1 MEVILDIVGVVT
13 IVVVAVVLFQ
23 PRISS
28 STNWRATVTPLASII
43 GSGFLVM
50 APLLNALVGSW
61 APLAITG
68 ILAAAYAVGAVIRFN
83 IAHVEPA
90 LEDGSGGST
99 LRDLDH
105 LSDLSLGLAYAI
117 SVGFYLRLLS
127 SFLLRPVL
135 GESEFWA
142 RVLTTT
148 VMVGIALVAWLRG
161 LDGMEKLEEVAVNIK
176 LSIIGGLIL
185 TLVVFDV
192 VDLGRSVH
200 EYGSL
205 AHFTDPWNTVRA
217 LAGML
222 IVVQG
227 FETSRYLGHKY
238 DSTTRILTMKRAQW
252 ISAAIYVV
260 FIVSAVPLFNAFPA
274 RIDETAI
281 LDGVREAAPLLVPMV
296 LIAAVFSQL
305 SAGIADTAG
314 GGGML
319 TGRST
324 HHSVRMGYVT
334 ILAAAGVLVWSTN
347 IFSIISLASRAFA
360 VYYLIQA
367 ISAAVVA
374 HRKSDR
380 RALVGFVAV
389 GAMLA
394 FVVIAAI
401 PAGS

>member
-1 MEVILDIVGVVT
+1 MEAILDTVGLTAVAILLVIL
-13 IVVVAVVLFQ
+13 FR
-23 PRISS
+23 PRISKS
-28 STNWRATVTPLASII
+28 ERWQATVTPLASII

-61 APLAITG
+61 APLAISG
-68 ILAAAYAVGAVIRFN
+68 ILVAAYAVGAVIRFN

-90 LEDGSGGST
+90 LIDGSAGNT

-105 LSDLSLGLAYAI
+105 LSDVSLGLAYAI

-142 RVLTTT
+142 RVLTTA
-148 VMVGIALVAWLRG
+148 VMAGIAVLAWLRG
-161 LDGMEKLEEVAVNIK
+161 LDGLEKLEEIAVNVK

-185 TLVVFDV
+185 TLAVFDL
-192 VDLGRSVH
+192 VDLGRSID

-205 AHFTDPWNTVRA
+205 AHFTDPWNTIRA

-227 FETSRYLGHKY
+227 FETSRYLGNKY
-238 DSTTRILTMKRAQW
+238 DAATRILTMKRAQW

-260 FIVSAVPLFNAFPA
+260 FIVTAVPLFNAFPA

-281 LDGVREAAPLLVPMV
+281 LDGVKEAAPLLVPMV

-324 HHSVRMGYVT
+324 RHSARMGYVT
-334 ILAAAGVLVWSTN
+334 ILAAAGVLIWSTN

-374 HRKSDR
+374 CRRSDH
-380 RALVGFVAV
+380 RALAGFLAV